1 MEGQKKRSV
10 RTLGGIPVGFGIVS
24 LNKKK
29 EKICGDYYTIIT
41 DPDSDSTVMVLSDGL
56 GSGVK
61 ANILATLTAEMLSI
75 MIARKVNIRTAVK
88 AVADALPV
96 CSVRNLA
103 YATFTVMVAEENEIC
118 LLQYDNPDVILLRN
132 GKNVEYCRDI
142 LMFGEK
148 EIHQSYFQ
156 FGEGDMLIFM
166 SDGVTNAGMGKTT
179 YAGWGRE
186 EVVEFCEQ
194 HYRDGMSAQEM
205 SSAIADAGLVLNLD
219 ETDDDLTVLTV
230 AAMKK
235 NIVNIMVGPPADRE
249 DDRSYFETFFQKEG
263 MHVVCG
269 GTTAKLVA
277 DYLRTEV
284 AGLPDSGT
292 EEVPAMSEIKGIDL
306 VTEGLLTL
314 EKLVDYC
321 DDFQEDRT
329 YFNQIIKKK
338 DGAAELFRVLFA
350 EATEI
355 NFFFGNAL
363 NDNYTSLHIDREKKK
378 KMALELIDHLKVEG
392 KKVKICF
399 WCV

>member
-1 MEGQKKRSV
+1 MENKKSKAIQMI
-10 RTLGGIPVGFGIVS
+10 GEIPIDFGKVS

-41 DPDSDSTVMVLSDGL
+41 EPESAVLVLSDGL

-61 ANILATLTAEMLSI
+61 ANILATLTAKMLSI
-75 MIARKVNIRTAVK
+75 MIAGKVAIRTAVK
-88 AVADALPV
+88 AVADTLPV

-103 YATFTVMVAEENEIC
+103 YATFTVMVAQENEIC
-118 LLQYDNPDVILLRN
+118 LLQYDNPDAILLRN
-132 GKNVEYCRDI
+132 GKSIDYRRDI
-142 LMFGEK
+142 QMFGEK

-156 FGEGDMLIFM
+156 FQEGDLLILM

-179 YAGWGRE
+179 YGGWGRE
-186 EVVEFCEQ
+186 EVVKFCEQ
-194 HYRDGMSAQEM
+194 RWREEISAQEM
-205 SSAIADAGLVLNLD
+205 ASAIGNAGLDLNLD
-219 ETDDDLTVLTV
+219 ETDDDLTVLV
-230 AAMKK
+230 MKGMEK
-235 NIVNIMVGPPADRE
+235 KVVNIMVGPPADRE

-269 GTTAKLVA
+269 GTTAKLAA
-277 DYLRTEV
+277 DYLHTKV
-284 AGLPDSGT
+284 INIPDSGS
-292 EEVPAMSEIKGIDL
+292 EDVPAMSEIKGIDL

-314 EKLVDYC
+314 QKLMEYYE
-321 DDFQEDRT
+321 DFSEDRL
-329 YFNQIIKKK
+329 YFNRLIKKK
-338 DGAAELFRVLFA
+338 DGAAELFRILFT

-363 NDNYTSLHIDREKKK
+363 NENYTALHIDREKKK
-378 KMALELIDHLKVEG
+378 ELALELIDNLEAEG

>member
-1 MEGQKKRSV
+1 MEEQKKRSV

-88 AVADALPV
+88 AVADTLPV

-205 SSAIADAGLVLNLD
+205 SSAIADAGLALNLD

-277 DYLRTEV
+277 DYLQTEV

-378 KMALELIDHLKVEG
+378 KMALELIDHLKAEG

>member
-1 MEGQKKRSV
+1 MENKKSK
-10 RTLGGIPVGFGIVS
+10 TIQMIGEIPIDFGKVS

-41 DPDSDSTVMVLSDGL
+41 EPESAVLVLSDGL

-61 ANILATLTAEMLSI
+61 ANILATLTAKMLSI
-75 MIARKVNIRTAVK
+75 MIAGKVAIRTAVK
-88 AVADALPV
+88 AVADTLPV

-103 YATFTVMVAEENEIC
+103 YATFTVMVVQENEIC
-118 LLQYDNPDVILLRN
+118 LLQYDNPDAILLRN
-132 GKNVEYCRDI
+132 GKSIDYRRDI
-142 LMFGEK
+142 QMFGEK
-148 EIHQSYFQ
+148 EIYQSYFQ
-156 FGEGDMLIFM
+156 FQEGDLLILM

-179 YAGWGRE
+179 YGGWGRE
-186 EVVEFCEQ
+186 EVVKFCEQ
-194 HYRDGMSAQEM
+194 RWREEISAQEM
-205 SSAIADAGLVLNLD
+205 ASAIGNAGLDLNLD
-219 ETDDDLTVLTV
+219 ETDDDLTVLV
-230 AAMKK
+230 MKGMKK
-235 NIVNIMVGPPADRE
+235 KAVNIMVGPPADRE

-277 DYLRTEV
+277 DYLHTKV
-284 AGLPDSGT
+284 INIPDSGS
-292 EEVPAMSEIKGIDL
+292 EDVPAMSEIKGIDL

-314 EKLVDYC
+314 QKLMEYYE
-321 DDFQEDRT
+321 DFSEDRL
-329 YFNQIIKKK
+329 YFNRLIKKK
-338 DGAAELFRVLFA
+338 DGAAELFRILFT

-363 NDNYTSLHIDREKKK
+363 NENYTALHIDREKKK
-378 KMALELIDHLKVEG
+378 ELALELIDNLEAEG

>member
-1 MEGQKKRSV
+1 MENKKSKTIQMIGEV
-10 RTLGGIPVGFGIVS
+10 PIDFGKVS

-41 DPDSDSTVMVLSDGL
+41 EPESAVLVLSDGL

-61 ANILATLTAEMLSI
+61 ANILATLTAKMLSI
-75 MIARKVNIRTAVK
+75 MIAGKVAIRTAVK
-88 AVADALPV
+88 AVADTLPV

-103 YATFTVMVAEENEIC
+103 YATFTVMVVQENEIC
-118 LLQYDNPDVILLRN
+118 LLQYDNPDAILLRN
-132 GKNVEYCRDI
+132 GKSIDYRRDI
-142 LMFGEK
+142 QMFGEK

-156 FGEGDMLIFM
+156 FQEGDMLILM

-179 YAGWGRE
+179 YGGWGRE
-186 EVVEFCEQ
+186 EVVKFCEQ
-194 HYRDGMSAQEM
+194 RWYKEISAQEM
-205 SSAIADAGLVLNLD
+205 ASAIGNAGLDLNLE
-219 ETDDDLTVLTV
+219 ETDDDLTVLV
-230 AAMKK
+230 MKGMKK
-235 NIVNIMVGPPADRE
+235 KVVNIMVGPPADRE

-277 DYLRTEV
+277 DYLHTKV
-284 AGLPDSGT
+284 INIPDSGS
-292 EEVPAMSEIKGIDL
+292 EDVPAMSEIKGIDL

-314 EKLVDYC
+314 QKLMEYYE
-321 DDFQEDRT
+321 DFSEDRL
-329 YFNQIIKKK
+329 YFNRLIKKK
-338 DGAAELFRVLFA
+338 DGAAELFRILFT

-363 NDNYTSLHIDREKKK
+363 NENYTALHIDREKKK
-378 KMALELIDHLKVEG
+378 KLALELIDNLEAEG

>member
-1 MEGQKKRSV
+1 MENKKSK
-10 RTLGGIPVGFGIVS
+10 TIQMIGEIPIDFGKVS

-41 DPDSDSTVMVLSDGL
+41 EPESSVLVLSDGL

-61 ANILATLTAEMLSI
+61 ANILATLTAKMLSI
-75 MIARKVNIRTAVK
+75 MIAGKVAIRTAVK
-88 AVADALPV
+88 AVADTLPV

-103 YATFTVMVAEENEIC
+103 YATFTVMVAQENEIC
-118 LLQYDNPDVILLRN
+118 LLQYDNPDAILLRN
-132 GKNVEYCRDI
+132 GKSIDYRRDI
-142 LMFGEK
+142 QMFGEK

-156 FGEGDMLIFM
+156 FQEGDMLILM

-179 YAGWGRE
+179 YGGWGRE
-186 EVVEFCEQ
+186 EVVKFCEQ
-194 HYRDGMSAQEM
+194 RWREEISAQEM
-205 SSAIADAGLVLNLD
+205 ASAIGNAGLDLNLD
-219 ETDDDLTVLTV
+219 ETDDDLTVLV
-230 AAMKK
+230 MKGMKK
-235 NIVNIMVGPPADRE
+235 KTVNIMVGPPADRE

-277 DYLRTEV
+277 DYLHTKV
-284 AGLPDSGT
+284 INIPDSGS
-292 EEVPAMSEIKGIDL
+292 EDVPAMSEIKGIDL

-314 EKLVDYC
+314 QKLMEYYE
-321 DDFQEDRT
+321 DFSEDRL
-329 YFNQIIKKK
+329 YFNRLIEKK
-338 DGAAELFRVLFA
+338 DGAAELFRILFT

-363 NDNYTSLHIDREKKK
+363 NENYTALHIDREKKK
-378 KMALELIDHLKVEG
+378 ELALELIDNLEAEG

>member
-1 MEGQKKRSV
+1 MENKKSK
-10 RTLGGIPVGFGIVS
+10 TIQMIGEIPIDFGKVS

-41 DPDSDSTVMVLSDGL
+41 EPESAVLVLSDGL

-61 ANILATLTAEMLSI
+61 ANILATLTAKMLSI
-75 MIARKVNIRTAVK
+75 MIAGKVAIRTAVK
-88 AVADALPV
+88 AVADTLPV

-103 YATFTVMVAEENEIC
+103 YATFTVMVAQENEIC
-118 LLQYDNPDVILLRN
+118 LLQYDNPDAILLRN
-132 GKNVEYCRDI
+132 GKSIDYRRDI
-142 LMFGEK
+142 QIFGEK

-156 FGEGDMLIFM
+156 FLEGDLLILM

-179 YAGWGRE
+179 YGGWGRE
-186 EVVEFCEQ
+186 EVVKFCEQ
-194 HYRDGMSAQEM
+194 RWREEISAQEM
-205 SSAIADAGLVLNLD
+205 ASAIGNAGLDLNLD
-219 ETDDDLTVLTV
+219 ETDDDLTVLV
-230 AAMKK
+230 MKGMKK
-235 NIVNIMVGPPADRE
+235 KVVNIMVGPPADRE

-277 DYLRTEV
+277 DYLHTKV
-284 AGLPDSGT
+284 INIPDSGS
-292 EEVPAMSEIKGIDL
+292 EDVPAMSEIKGIDL

-314 EKLVDYC
+314 QKLMEYYE
-321 DDFQEDRT
+321 DFSEDRL
-329 YFNQIIKKK
+329 YFNRLIKKK
-338 DGAAELFRVLFA
+338 DGAAELFRILFT

-363 NDNYTSLHIDREKKK
+363 NENYTALHIDREKKK
-378 KMALELIDHLKVEG
+378 ELALELIDNLEAEG

>member
-1 MEGQKKRSV
+1 MEEQKKRSV

-88 AVADALPV
+88 AVADTLPV

-148 EIHQSYFQ
+148 EIHQSCFQ
-156 FGEGDMLIFM
+156 FREGDMLIFM

-205 SSAIADAGLVLNLD
+205 SSAIADAGLALNLD

-277 DYLRTEV
+277 DYLQTEV

-378 KMALELIDHLKVEG
+378 KMALELIDHLKAEG

>member
-1 MEGQKKRSV
+1 MENKKSKAIQMI
-10 RTLGGIPVGFGIVS
+10 GKIPIDFGKVS

-41 DPDSDSTVMVLSDGL
+41 EPESAVLVLSDGL

-61 ANILATLTAEMLSI
+61 ANILATLTAKMLSI
-75 MIARKVNIRTAVK
+75 MIAGKVAIRTAVK
-88 AVADALPV
+88 AVADTLPV

-103 YATFTVMVAEENEIC
+103 YATFTVMVAQENEIC
-118 LLQYDNPDVILLRN
+118 LLQYDNPDAILLRN
-132 GKNVEYCRDI
+132 GKSIDYRRDI
-142 LMFGEK
+142 QMFGEK

-156 FGEGDMLIFM
+156 FQEGDLLILM

-179 YAGWGRE
+179 YGGWGRE
-186 EVVEFCEQ
+186 EVVKFCEQ
-194 HYRDGMSAQEM
+194 RWREEISAQEM
-205 SSAIADAGLVLNLD
+205 ASAIGNAGLDLNLD
-219 ETDDDLTVLTV
+219 ETDDDLTVLV
-230 AAMKK
+230 MKGMKK
-235 NIVNIMVGPPADRE
+235 KVVNIMVGPPADRE

-277 DYLRTEV
+277 DYLHTKV
-284 AGLPDSGT
+284 INIPDSGS
-292 EEVPAMSEIKGIDL
+292 EDVPAMSEIKGIDL

-314 EKLVDYC
+314 QKLMEYYE
-321 DDFQEDRT
+321 DFSEDRL
-329 YFNQIIKKK
+329 YFNRLIKKK
-338 DGAAELFRVLFA
+338 DGAAELFRILFT

-363 NDNYTSLHIDREKKK
+363 NENYTALHIDREKKK
-378 KMALELIDHLKVEG
+378 KLALELIDNLEAEG

>member
-1 MEGQKKRSV
+1 MENKKSK
-10 RTLGGIPVGFGIVS
+10 TIQMIGEIPIDFGKVS

-41 DPDSDSTVMVLSDGL
+41 EPESAVLVLSDGL

-61 ANILATLTAEMLSI
+61 ANILATLTAKMLSI
-75 MIARKVNIRTAVK
+75 MIAGKVAIRTAVK
-88 AVADALPV
+88 AVADTLPV

-103 YATFTVMVAEENEIC
+103 YATFTVMVAQENEIC
-118 LLQYDNPDVILLRN
+118 LLQYDNPDAILLRN
-132 GKNVEYCRDI
+132 GKSIDYCRDI
-142 LMFGEK
+142 QMFGEK

-156 FGEGDMLIFM
+156 FQEGDLLILM

-179 YAGWGRE
+179 YGGWGRE
-186 EVVEFCEQ
+186 EVVKFCEQ
-194 HYRDGMSAQEM
+194 RWREEISAQEM
-205 SSAIADAGLVLNLD
+205 ASSIGNAGLDLNLD
-219 ETDDDLTVLTV
+219 ETDDDLTVLV
-230 AAMKK
+230 MKGMKK
-235 NIVNIMVGPPADRE
+235 KVVNIMVGPPADRE

-277 DYLRTEV
+277 DYLHTKV
-284 AGLPDSGT
+284 INIPDSGS
-292 EEVPAMSEIKGIDL
+292 EDVPAMSEIKGIDL

-314 EKLVDYC
+314 QKLMEYYE
-321 DDFQEDRT
+321 DFSEDRL
-329 YFNQIIKKK
+329 YFNRLIKKK
-338 DGAAELFRVLFA
+338 DGAAELFRILFT

-363 NDNYTSLHIDREKKK
+363 NENYTALHIDREKKK
-378 KMALELIDHLKVEG
+378 ELALELIDNLEAEG

>member
-1 MEGQKKRSV
+1 MENKKSK
-10 RTLGGIPVGFGIVS
+10 TIQMIGEIPIDFGKVS

-41 DPDSDSTVMVLSDGL
+41 EPESAVLVLSDGL

-61 ANILATLTAEMLSI
+61 ANILATLTAKMLSI
-75 MIARKVNIRTAVK
+75 MIAGKVAIRTAVK
-88 AVADALPV
+88 AVADTLPV

-103 YATFTVMVAEENEIC
+103 YATFTVMVAQENEIC
-118 LLQYDNPDVILLRN
+118 LLQYDNPDAILLRN
-132 GKNVEYCRDI
+132 GKSIDYRRDI
-142 LMFGEK
+142 QIFGEK

-156 FGEGDMLIFM
+156 FQEGDLLILM

-179 YAGWGRE
+179 YGGWGRE
-186 EVVEFCEQ
+186 EVVKFCEQ
-194 HYRDGMSAQEM
+194 RWREEISAQEM
-205 SSAIADAGLVLNLD
+205 ASAIGNAGLDLNLD
-219 ETDDDLTVLTV
+219 ETDDDLTVLV
-230 AAMKK
+230 MKGMKK
-235 NIVNIMVGPPADRE
+235 KTVNIMVGPPADRE

-277 DYLRTEV
+277 DYLHTKV
-284 AGLPDSGT
+284 INIPDSGS
-292 EEVPAMSEIKGIDL
+292 EDVPAMSEIKGIDL

-314 EKLVDYC
+314 QKLMEYYE
-321 DDFQEDRT
+321 DFSEDRL
-329 YFNQIIKKK
+329 YFNRLIKKK
-338 DGAAELFRVLFA
+338 DGAAELFRILFT

-363 NDNYTSLHIDREKKK
+363 NENYTALHIDREKKK
-378 KMALELIDHLKVEG
+378 ELALELIDNLEAEG

>member
-1 MEGQKKRSV
+1 MEEKRYKTIQKI
-10 RTLGGIPVGFGIVS
+10 GEIPTGFGRVS

-29 EKICGDYYTIIT
+29 EKICGDYYTVIT
-41 DPDSDSTVMVLSDGL
+41 DQDSTVLVLSDGL

-61 ANILATLTAEMLSI
+61 ANILATLTAQMLSI
-75 MIARKVNIRTAVK
+75 MIARNMDIQTAVK
-88 AVADALPV
+88 AVADTLPI

-103 YATFTVMVAEENEIC
+103 YATFTVLVAKGEEIC
-118 LLQYDNPDVILLRN
+118 LLQYDNPDAILLRN
-132 GKNVEYCRDI
+132 GKSIDYRRDI
-142 LMFGEK
+142 QMFGEK

-156 FGEGDMLIFM
+156 FQEGDMLILM

-179 YAGWGRE
+179 YGGWGRE
-186 EVVEFCEQ
+186 EVVKFCEQ
-194 HYRDGMSAQEM
+194 RWREEISAQEM
-205 SSAIADAGLVLNLD
+205 ASAIGNAGLDLNLD
-219 ETDDDLTVLTV
+219 ETDDDLTVLV
-230 AAMKK
+230 MKK
-235 NIVNIMVGPPADRE
+235 KTVNIMVGPPADRE

-277 DYLRTEV
+277 DYLHTKV
-284 AGLPDSGT
+284 INIPDSGS
-292 EEVPAMSEIKGIDL
+292 EDVPAMSEIKGIDL

-314 EKLVDYC
+314 QKLMEYYE
-321 DDFQEDRT
+321 DFSEDRL
-329 YFNQIIKKK
+329 YFNRLIKKK
-338 DGAAELFRVLFA
+338 DGAAELFRILFT

-363 NDNYTSLHIDREKKK
+363 NENYTALHIDREKKK
-378 KMALELIDHLKVEG
+378 ELALELIDNLEAEG

>member
-1 MEGQKKRSV
+1 MENKKSK
-10 RTLGGIPVGFGIVS
+10 TIQMIGEIPIDFGKVS

-41 DPDSDSTVMVLSDGL
+41 EPESAVLVLSDGL
-56 GSGVK
+56 GSGAK
-61 ANILATLTAEMLSI
+61 ANILATLTAKMLSI
-75 MIARKVNIRTAVK
+75 MIAGKVAIRTAVK
-88 AVADALPV
+88 AVADTLPV

-103 YATFTVMVAEENEIC
+103 YATFTVMVAQENEIC
-118 LLQYDNPDVILLRN
+118 LLQYDNPDAILLRN
-132 GKNVEYCRDI
+132 GKSIDYRRDI
-142 LMFGEK
+142 QMFGEK

-156 FGEGDMLIFM
+156 FQEGDLLILM

-179 YAGWGRE
+179 YGGWGRE
-186 EVVEFCEQ
+186 EVVKFCEQ
-194 HYRDGMSAQEM
+194 RWREEISAQEM
-205 SSAIADAGLVLNLD
+205 ASAIGNAGLDLNLD
-219 ETDDDLTVLTV
+219 ETDDDLTVLV
-230 AAMKK
+230 MKGMKK
-235 NIVNIMVGPPADRE
+235 KVVNIMVGPPADRE

-277 DYLRTEV
+277 DYLHTKV
-284 AGLPDSGT
+284 INIPDSGS
-292 EEVPAMSEIKGIDL
+292 EDVPAMSEIKGIDL

-314 EKLVDYC
+314 QKLMEYYE
-321 DDFQEDRT
+321 DFSEDRL
-329 YFNQIIKKK
+329 YFNRLIKKK
-338 DGAAELFRVLFA
+338 DGAAELFRILFT

-363 NDNYTSLHIDREKKK
+363 NENYTALHIDREKKK
-378 KMALELIDHLKVEG
+378 KLALELIDNLEAEG

>member
-186 EVVEFCEQ
+186 EVVGFCEQ

-205 SSAIADAGLVLNLD
+205 SSAIADAGLALNLD

-277 DYLRTEV
+277 DYLQTEV

-378 KMALELIDHLKVEG
+378 KMALELIDHLKAEG

>member
-1 MEGQKKRSV
+1 MENKKSK
-10 RTLGGIPVGFGIVS
+10 TIQMIGEIPIDFGKVS

-41 DPDSDSTVMVLSDGL
+41 EPESAVLVLSDGL

-61 ANILATLTAEMLSI
+61 ANILATLTAKMLSI
-75 MIARKVNIRTAVK
+75 MIAGKVAIRTAVK
-88 AVADALPV
+88 AVADTLPV

-103 YATFTVMVAEENEIC
+103 YATFTVMVAQENEIC
-118 LLQYDNPDVILLRN
+118 LLQYDNPDAILLRN
-132 GKNVEYCRDI
+132 GKSIDYRRDI
-142 LMFGEK
+142 QMFGEK

-156 FGEGDMLIFM
+156 FQEGDLLILM

-179 YAGWGRE
+179 YGGWGRE
-186 EVVEFCEQ
+186 EVVKFCEQ
-194 HYRDGMSAQEM
+194 RWREEISAQEM
-205 SSAIADAGLVLNLD
+205 ASAIGNAGLDLNLD
-219 ETDDDLTVLTV
+219 ETDDDLTVLIMKG
-230 AAMKK
+230 MKK
-235 NIVNIMVGPPADRE
+235 KVVNIMVGPPADRE

-277 DYLRTEV
+277 DYLHTKV
-284 AGLPDSGT
+284 INIPDSGS
-292 EEVPAMSEIKGIDL
+292 EDVPAMSEIKGIDL

-314 EKLVDYC
+314 QKLMEYYE
-321 DDFQEDRT
+321 DFSEDRL
-329 YFNQIIKKK
+329 YFNRLIKKK
-338 DGAAELFRVLFA
+338 DGAAELFRILFT

-363 NDNYTSLHIDREKKK
+363 NENYTALHIDREKKK
-378 KMALELIDHLKVEG
+378 KLALELIDNLEAEG

>member
-1 MEGQKKRSV
+1 MENKKSK
-10 RTLGGIPVGFGIVS
+10 TIQMIGEIPIDFGKVC

-41 DPDSDSTVMVLSDGL
+41 EPESAVLVLSDGL

-61 ANILATLTAEMLSI
+61 ANILATLTAKMLSI
-75 MIARKVNIRTAVK
+75 MIAGKVAIRTAVK
-88 AVADALPV
+88 EVADTLPV

-103 YATFTVMVAEENEIC
+103 YATFTVMVAQENEIC
-118 LLQYDNPDVILLRN
+118 LLQYDNPDAILLRN
-132 GKNVEYCRDI
+132 GKSIDYRRDI
-142 LMFGEK
+142 QIFGEK

-156 FGEGDMLIFM
+156 FLEGDLLILM

-179 YAGWGRE
+179 YGGWGRE
-186 EVVEFCEQ
+186 EVVKFCEQ
-194 HYRDGMSAQEM
+194 RWRKEISAQEM
-205 SSAIADAGLVLNLD
+205 ASAIGNAGLDLNLE
-219 ETDDDLTVLTV
+219 ETDDDLTVLV
-230 AAMKK
+230 MKGMKK
-235 NIVNIMVGPPADRE
+235 KVVNIMVGPPADRE

-277 DYLRTEV
+277 DYLHTKV
-284 AGLPDSGT
+284 INIPDSGS
-292 EEVPAMSEIKGIDL
+292 EDVPAMSEIKGIDL

-314 EKLVDYC
+314 QKLMEYYE
-321 DDFQEDRT
+321 DFSEDRL
-329 YFNQIIKKK
+329 YFNRLIKKK
-338 DGAAELFRVLFA
+338 DGAAELFRILFT

-363 NDNYTSLHIDREKKK
+363 NENYTALHIDREKKK
-378 KMALELIDHLKVEG
+378 ELALELIDNLEAEG

>member
-1 MEGQKKRSV
+1 MEEKRYKTIQKI
-10 RTLGGIPVGFGIVS
+10 GEIPTGFGRVS

-29 EKICGDYYTIIT
+29 EKICGDYYTVIT
-41 DPDSDSTVMVLSDGL
+41 DQDSTVLVLSDGL

-61 ANILATLTAEMLSI
+61 ANILATLTAQMLSI
-75 MIARKVNIRTAVK
+75 MIARNMDIQTAVK
-88 AVADALPV
+88 AVADTLPI

-103 YATFTVMVAEENEIC
+103 YATFTVLVAKGEEIC
-118 LLQYDNPDVILLRN
+118 LLQYDNPDAILLRN
-132 GKNVEYCRDI
+132 GKSIDYRRDI
-142 LMFGEK
+142 QMFGVK

-156 FGEGDMLIFM
+156 FQEGDMLILM

-179 YAGWGRE
+179 YGGWGRE
-186 EVVEFCEQ
+186 EVVKFCEQ
-194 HYRDGMSAQEM
+194 RWREEISAQEIA
-205 SSAIADAGLVLNLD
+205 SAIGNAGLDLNLD
-219 ETDDDLTVLTV
+219 ETDDDLTVLV
-230 AAMKK
+230 MKGMKK
-235 NIVNIMVGPPADRE
+235 KTVNIMVGPPADRE

-277 DYLRTEV
+277 DYLHTKV
-284 AGLPDSGT
+284 INIPDSGS
-292 EEVPAMSEIKGIDL
+292 EDVPAMSEIKGIDL

-314 EKLVDYC
+314 QKLMEYYE
-321 DDFQEDRT
+321 DFSEDRL
-329 YFNQIIKKK
+329 YFNRLIKKK
-338 DGAAELFRVLFA
+338 DGAAELFRILFT

-363 NDNYTSLHIDREKKK
+363 NENYTALHIDREKKK
-378 KMALELIDHLKVEG
+378 ELALELIDNLEAEG